1 MTHLLIRLLV
11 IIFSLLLVTHI
22 VPGVE
27 ISSLTTAALVALVL
41 GIVNATVR
49 PVLLLLTLPV
59 TILTLGLSVFVLNAL
74 MFWVVSLLVPGFSVD
89 GFLPALLGSLL
100 LSVVSVLVNRLVHS

>member
-1 MTHLLIRLLV
+1 
-11 IIFSLLLVTHI
+11 
-22 VPGVE
+22 
-27 ISSLTTAALVALVL
+27 
-41 GIVNATVR
+41 
-49 PVLLLLTLPV
+49 LLLLTLPV